1 MARLHS
7 RSLIL
12 TCEFAFTIA
21 RNTRIDGHSVIAAL
35 TFNSPE
41 GLPIIGLGEGVPVPF
56 YNSFPEPSL
65 DLLKGLEQANWAD
78 ALTWD
83 VLLNQQWPA
92 IIAQLPATLDYQP
105 VKVALDMACWD
116 AFGKLKQQPL
126 YKIWGLDPAQCPKSS
141 YTIGLADEAMIRH
154 KTQVALERQYDIIK
168 VKVGGPSDVATVKL
182 IRDMAGPNVTLRI
195 DANAAWSAQD
205 TEALSH
211 SMAELGVEF
220 IEEPFSAD
228 VPLAER
234 IAVKSRSALPLIA
247 DESIHTL
254 ADLPSVTQWAHGINA
269 KLTKTGGLTQTRE
282 LLLAGKEAGM
292 KLMLGC
298 FVESSLS
305 VTAMAH
311 LAPLVDYVDLDG
323 ALLTADDPVDGVTWQ
338 GSRFMLTN
346 RPGVGVEIYP
356 HTELAQWVQ
365 SVSPT
370 AQHTR

>member
-7 RSLIL
+7 RSLTL
-12 TCEFAFTIA
+12 TCEFDFTIA
-21 RNTRIDGHSVIAAL
+21 RNTRIDGNSVIAAL
-35 TFNSPE
+35 VFDQPDGSP
-41 GLPIIGLGEGVPVPF
+41 LIGLGEGVPVPF
-56 YNSFPEPSL
+56 YNSFPEPTL
-65 DLLKGLEQANWAD
+65 ALLKQLETTRWAE
-78 ALTWD
+78 ALTFE
-83 VLLNQQWPA
+83 VLLTQQWPA
-92 IIAQLPATLDYQP
+92 MLAQLPNTSDYQP

-116 AFGKLKQQPL
+116 ALGQYQQQPL
-126 YKIWGLDPAQCPKSS
+126 YTMWGLDPAQCPKSS

-168 VKVGGPSDVATVKL
+168 IKVGGPRDVDTVKL
-182 IRDMAGPNVTLRI
+182 IRQMAGHNVTIRV
-195 DANAAWSAQD
+195 DANAAWTASD
-205 TEALSH
+205 TEGLSH
-211 SMAELGVEF
+211 TMAELGVEF
-220 IEEPFSAD
+220 IEEPYAAD

-234 IAVKSRSALPLIA
+234 IAVKSHSALPLIA

-254 ADLPSVTQWAHGINA
+254 ADLPNVTQWAHGINA

-282 LLLAGKEAGM
+282 LLLAGKDAGI

-338 GSRFMLTN
+338 GSRFTLPN
-346 RPGVGVEIYP
+346 RPGVGVRMRP
-356 HTELAQWVQ
+356 QTDLAQWVQ
-365 SVSPT
+365 ALSSTTIATP
-370 AQHTR
+370 